1 MKRKIKSKIILN
13 AVVLLLMMVII
24 IMISIFQVDQINNTL
39 TTINDI
45 NAQKQRYAI
54 NFRGSVHDR
63 SIRIR
68 DYVLLP
74 PGEERDIKQ
83 I

>member
-13 AVVLLLMMVII
+13 AVVLLLMMVFI

-54 NFRGSVHDR
+54 TLVGNATDSFIVQKN
-63 SIRIR
+63 
-68 DYVLLP
+68 
-74 PGEERDIKQ
+74 DIAKFLELFGLK
-83 I
+83 